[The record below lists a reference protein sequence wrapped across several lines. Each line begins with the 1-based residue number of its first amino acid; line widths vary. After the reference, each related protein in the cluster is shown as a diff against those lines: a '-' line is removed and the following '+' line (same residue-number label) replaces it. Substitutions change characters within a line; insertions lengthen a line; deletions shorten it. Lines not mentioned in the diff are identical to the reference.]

1 MKEPFTLR
9 HGATGFP
16 DSVWVFLFGIVY
28 LGALLLGDALDFP
41 PEGVSTFW
49 PGSGLLMAALLLT
62 SPRQWAGLLFLA
74 IIANVVS
81 EAVVLGHSVWQGL
94 MFGIGNSLEGTVG
107 AWLLRRYL
115 GSPPALRSVRDVLAL
130 TVFGMLIGTG
140 VGALIGATVLSVQ
153 GFRFPF
159 SFILQAWWL
168 ADALGVLIMVPVILS
183 WASAVQRGFHR
194 AVPAR
199 VMEGVALFAALV
211 FVGQLVFG
219 SEPAPAA
226 SMLDFPYI
234 VYPILLW
241 AVLRFDLRVVTAALL
256 VTAFMVV
263 LNANLGRSPFVVAG
277 QSVREQVLAIQAFLT
292 VTTLSTLIV
301 AAMVHERREAVAMQE
316 RLIAELEAK
325 NAELERFTYTV
336 SHDLKSPLFTI
347 QGFIGLLEQDVAEGR
362 VERAR
367 KDIKRIRDAALT
379 MQRLLSELLELSRIG
394 RIAGEPEPVPLT
406 DVAGEAVELLAGP
419 LEEAGIDVR
428 IAPDM
433 PVVLGD
439 RVRLREVYQN
449 LVENAIKF
457 MGDQPEP
464 RIEIEAR
471 RKGAEVISCVRDNG
485 IGIDLQY
492 HEKIFGL
499 FERLS
504 RHQEGTGI
512 GLALVKRIVE
522 VHGGR
527 IWVES
532 EGAGKGSAFFFRL
545 PREGNPAHGLS
556 PPDGK
561 SATAPVRTR

>member
-9 HGATGFP
+9 RGASVFP
-16 DSVWVFLFGIVY
+16 DAVWVFLFGIVY
-28 LGALLLGDALDFP
+28 LGALLLGDVLDFP
-41 PEGVSTFW
+41 PEGISTFW

-74 IIANVVS
+74 VIANVVS
-81 EAVVLGHSVWQGL
+81 EAVVLGHSAWQGL
-94 MFGIGNSLEGTVG
+94 MFGIGNGLEGTVG

-115 GSPPALRSVRDVLAL
+115 KAPPALQSVRDVLAL
-130 TVFGMLIGTG
+130 TLFGMIVS
-140 VGALIGATVLSVQ
+140 VGLSALIGATVLSVQ

-168 ADALGVLIMVPVILS
+168 ADALGVLIVVPVILS
-183 WASAVQRGFHR
+183 WASAVQRGFQR
-194 AVPAR
+194 AAPSR
-199 VMEGVALFAALV
+199 VVEGVALFAALIV
-211 FVGQLVFG
+211 VGQLVFG
-219 SEPAPAA
+219 AEPAPAA
-226 SMLDFPYI
+226 SMLDFPYVI
-234 VYPILLW
+234 YPILLW
-241 AVLRFDLRVVTAALL
+241 AVLRFDLRVVTAALM

-277 QSVREQVLAIQAFLT
+277 QSVREQVLAIQAFLA

-316 RLIAELEAK
+316 RLIAELETK

-347 QGFIGLLEQDVAEGR
+347 QGFIGLLEQDVAEGNL
-362 VERAR
+362 ERAR
-367 KDIKRIRDAALT
+367 QDIERIRGAAHT

-394 RIAGEPEPVPLT
+394 RIANEPEPVPLAE
-406 DVAGEAVELLAGP
+406 VAREAVELMAGRIR
-419 LEEAGIDVR
+419 EAGVDVR
-428 IAPDM
+428 IAPNM
-433 PVVLGD
+433 PVVQGD

-449 LVENAIKF
+449 LVENAVKF

-464 RIEIEAR
+464 RIEIDAWQ
-471 RKGAEVISCVRDNG
+471 KGTEVISCVRDNG
-485 IGIDLQY
+485 VGIEPQY

-504 RHQEGTGI
+504 KRQDGTGI

-532 EGAGKGSAFFFRL
+532 EGAGKGSAFCFIL
-545 PREGNPAHGLS
+545 PREGKPTHGL
-556 PPDGK
+556 PPQ
-561 SATAPVRTR
+561 AA